1 MQSPDLG
8 GTRKW
13 WTLATVCTGVFMLL
27 LDLTIVN
34 VALPDIERAFHASF
48 SDLQWVVSAYAL
60 ALAAFLLTA
69 GSLADLFGRRLL
81 FASGIV
87 LFTTGSLLCGLA
99 TGSLFLTV
107 ARGAQGIGG
116 AIMFATSLALLAQAF
131 HGRERGVALGIF
143 GATTGVSVA
152 IGPVL
157 GGLLTTDL
165 SWRWIFFVNI
175 PIGAIALALTL
186 LRVDE
191 SRNPHAHRPDWIGF
205 VSFSAAL
212 AGLVFGLIESQRD
225 GWSSATVIASLAASA
240 GLLAVFL
247 VAELLQ
253 AEPMLDLSLLH
264 VPTFVG
270 GLLAALVLNGAL
282 YSQLTYFTIYMQNSL
297 GFSAVATGVRFLPF
311 TCAIFV
317 AAGIAGR
324 LTSYLPRRALMGTGF
339 LLVGGGLLLMRGL
352 TAGSS
357 WMHLLAG
364 MIVSGVGGGLVGT
377 PLVSTAVGVVEPARA
392 GMASGI
398 NSTLRQVGVATGVAG
413 FGTILASQ
421 VRSSVLDSLSGT
433 ALAGHARL
441 LAHTIAAG
449 GAAQAI
455 DHTPPALRGL
465 VAGSAHASLVSGLN
479 TILLVSAVIGFAAA
493 AASFLL
499 IRERDFV
506 EAAPVAAEPE
516 PEMAVAA

>member
-1 MQSPDLG
+1 MHSPDLA

-34 VALPDIERAFHASF
+34 VALPDIERAFHASL

-69 GSLADLFGRRLL
+69 GSLADLYGRRLL

-87 LFTTGSLLCGLA
+87 LFTTGSLCCGLA
-99 TGSLFLTV
+99 TGSLFLTI

-131 HGRERGVALGIF
+131 QGRDRGVALGIF
-143 GATTGVSVA
+143 GATTGISVA

-157 GGLLTTDL
+157 GGVLTTDL

-175 PIGAIALALTL
+175 PIGAVALALTL

-191 SRNPHAHRPDWIGF
+191 SRNPHAQRPDWIGF

-225 GWSSATVIASLAASA
+225 GWSSATVIASLAGSA
-240 GLLAVFL
+240 ALLAVFL
-247 VAELLQ
+247 VAEVVQ
-253 AEPMLDLSLLH
+253 TEPMLDLSLLH
-264 VPTFVG
+264 VPTFGG
-270 GLLAALVLNGAL
+270 GLVAALVLNGAL
-282 YSQLTYFTIYMQNSL
+282 YSQLTYLTIYLQNSL
-297 GFSAVATGVRFLPF
+297 GYSAVATGVRFLPF

-324 LTSYLPRRALMGTGF
+324 LTSHLPRRALIGAGF
-339 LLVGGGLLLMRGL
+339 LLVAGGLLLMRGL
-352 TAGSS
+352 TPSSS
-357 WMHLLAG
+357 WTHLLAG
-364 MIVSGVGGGLVGT
+364 MIVSGAGGGLVGT
-377 PLVSTAVGVVEPARA
+377 PLVSTAVGVVEPGRA

-413 FGTILASQ
+413 FGTILTAH
-421 VRSSVLDSLSGT
+421 VRSSVVDRLSGT
-433 ALAGHARL
+433 ALAGHAHAI
-441 LAHTIAAG
+441 AHAISGG
-449 GAAQAI
+449 GAPQANQQA
-455 DHTPPALRGL
+455 PPPLRGL
-465 VAGSAHASLVSGLN
+465 VAASAHAALVGGLN
-479 TILLVSAVIGFAAA
+479 TILLVAAIIGFAAA
-493 AASFLL
+493 AISFAL

-506 EAAPVAAEPE
+506 TTEEVEAEPQ
-516 PEMAVAA
+516 MAMAA